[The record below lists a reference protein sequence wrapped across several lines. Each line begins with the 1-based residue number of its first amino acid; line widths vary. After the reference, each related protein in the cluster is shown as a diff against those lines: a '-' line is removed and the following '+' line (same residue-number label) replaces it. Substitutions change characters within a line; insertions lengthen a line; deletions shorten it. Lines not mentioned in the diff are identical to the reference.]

1 MRLRVSPWMTL
12 LGLMKNNRK
21 KTPLRG
27 LYFGLEKSHTRC
39 AINKKGEFNTVY
51 LRPVVSFTVQYLLF
65 FRSIRVCG
73 LGINNPVT
81 RVTPLLAP
89 SNRFDCRVENN
100 DGQGRHMILNTNTAK
115 SLSCFLPLDFLIML
129 LSIKGSDAFKKVAYI

>member
-1 MRLRVSPWMTL
+1 
-12 LGLMKNNRK
+12 MKYKN
-21 KTPLRG
+21 KTPFRG
-27 LYFGLEKSHTRC
+27 LYFGLQKSHTYC
-39 AINKKGEFNTVY
+39 AINKKGKFNTVY

-73 LGINNPVT
+73 LGINNPRS

-89 SNRFDCRVENN
+89 SNRFDCRVGNN
-100 DGQGRHMILNTNTAK
+100 DGQDGMILNTNTAQ

-129 LSIKGSDAFKKVAYI
+129 LSIKGLDVLKKVTYI

>member
-1 MRLRVSPWMTL
+1 MTL
-12 LGLMKNNRK
+12 LILIMKYKN
-21 KTPLRG
+21 KTPFRG
-27 LYFGLEKSHTRC
+27 LYFGLQKSHTYC
-39 AINKKGEFNTVY
+39 AINKKGKFNTVY

-73 LGINNPVT
+73 LGINNPRS

-89 SNRFDCRVENN
+89 SNRFDCRVGNN
-100 DGQGRHMILNTNTAK
+100 DGQDGMILNTNTAQ

-129 LSIKGSDAFKKVAYI
+129 LSIKGLDVLKKVTYI

>member
-1 MRLRVSPWMTL
+1 M
-12 LGLMKNNRK
+12 MKYKN

-27 LYFGLEKSHTRC
+27 LYFGLEKSHTHC
-39 AINKKGEFNTVY
+39 AIKEKGKFNTVN

-73 LGINNPVT
+73 LGINNPRT

-89 SNRFDCRVENN
+89 SNRFDCRVGNN
-100 DGQGRHMILNTNTAK
+100 DGQDGMILNTNTDK

-129 LSIKGSDAFKKVAYI
+129 LSIKGSDVFKKVTYI

>member
-1 MRLRVSPWMTL
+1 M
-12 LGLMKNNRK
+12 MKYKN

-39 AINKKGEFNTVY
+39 AINKKGKFNTVN

-73 LGINNPVT
+73 LGINNPRT

-89 SNRFDCRVENN
+89 SNRFDCRVGNN
-100 DGQGRHMILNTNTAK
+100 DGQDGMILNTNTDK

-129 LSIKGSDAFKKVAYI
+129 LSIEGSDVFKKVTYI

>member
-1 MRLRVSPWMTL
+1 MLILAWTTL
-12 LGLMKNNRK
+12 LLLMMKYKN

-39 AINKKGEFNTVY
+39 AINKKGKFNTVN

-73 LGINNPVT
+73 LGINNPRT

-89 SNRFDCRVENN
+89 SNRFDCRVGNN
-100 DGQGRHMILNTNTAK
+100 DGQDGMILNTNTDK

-129 LSIKGSDAFKKVAYI
+129 LSIKGSDVFKKVTYI

>member
-1 MRLRVSPWMTL
+1 M
-12 LGLMKNNRK
+12 MKYKN

-39 AINKKGEFNTVY
+39 AINKKGKFNTVI

-73 LGINNPVT
+73 LGINNPRT

-89 SNRFDCRVENN
+89 SNRFDCRVGNN
-100 DGQGRHMILNTNTAK
+100 DGQDGMILNTNTDK

-129 LSIKGSDAFKKVAYI
+129 LSIKGSDVFKKVTYI

>member
-1 MRLRVSPWMTL
+1 
-12 LGLMKNNRK
+12 MKYKN
-21 KTPLRG
+21 KTPFRG
-27 LYFGLEKSHTRC
+27 LYFGLEKSHTYC
-39 AINKKGEFNTVY
+39 AINKKGKFNTVY

-73 LGINNPVT
+73 LGINNPRS

-89 SNRFDCRVENN
+89 SNRFDCRVGNN
-100 DGQGRHMILNTNTAK
+100 DGQDGMILNTNTAQ

-129 LSIKGSDAFKKVAYI
+129 LSIKGLDVLKKITYI